1 MKRQRFRL
9 RKGVIMNKEFLY
21 DLLSTGSVS
30 GNETAV
36 EKKIYD
42 YMQDKADCV
51 AVDELGNVTAAV
63 NTASSFRVLLAGHAD
78 EIGLMVTAVGGDG
91 TLMVT
96 NIGGIYTTTYPG
108 HKVRIYTNKGVIYG
122 AVANARSIAKNNELK
137 ASDLRIDIGAK
148 DKEDALKY
156 VELGDTVTFDTD
168 VRELLNDCITGRA
181 LDDRIGAY
189 IVMEALAKAKEKG
202 ASVGCYAVSTTGE
215 ETTGNGAYFTSS
227 RVKPNVAIA
236 VDVTYTSD
244 NCGISEALTGNIAV
258 GKGPV
263 ICNNPSIHK
272 KLNRILRECAKK
284 LEMEIQTEAANGHTG
299 TDGDTMHRT
308 GAGVPFALVSIP
320 LRYMHNP
327 DEVGSLKD
335 IQDCIDLLAEFM
347 CTLTEDTDLR
357 PF

>member
-1 MKRQRFRL
+1 
-9 RKGVIMNKEFLY
+9 MNKDFLFEM
-21 DLLSTGSVS
+21 LRTGSVS
-30 GNETAV
+30 GNEAEL

-42 YMQDKADCV
+42 YMQDKADTV
-51 AVDELGNVTAAV
+51 TVDELGNVTAAV
-63 NTASSFRVLLAGHAD
+63 NPDAAFKVLLAGHAD
-78 EIGLMVTAVGGDG
+78 EIGLMVSAVGSDG
-91 TLMVT
+91 TLMCHK
-96 NIGGIYTTTYPG
+96 IGGIYVSTYPG
-108 HKVRIYTNKGVIYG
+108 HKVRVYTKNGVIYG
-122 AVANARSIAKNNELK
+122 AVANSEDIAKNKDLE

-168 VRELLNDCITGRA
+168 VREMLNGCITGRA

-189 IVMEALAKAKEKG
+189 IVMEALAEARKRG

-215 ETTGNGAYFTSS
+215 ETTGNGAYFTAS
-227 RVKPNVAIA
+227 RVKPNIAIA

-244 NCGISEALTGNIAV
+244 NCGISEAETGDVAV

-263 ICNNPSIHK
+263 LCNNPSIHK
-272 KLNRILRECAKK
+272 KVNEWLKDCAKK
-284 LEMEIQTEAANGHTG
+284 LNMDIQIEAAGGRTG

-308 GAGVPFALVSIP
+308 GIGVPFALVSIP

-335 IQDCIDLLAEFM
+335 IQECIELLAQFLVD
-347 CTLTEDTDLR
+347 CTEDMNLK

>member
-1 MKRQRFRL
+1 
-9 RKGVIMNKEFLY
+9 MNRDFLF
-21 DLLSTGSVS
+21 DLLSTASVS

-36 EKKIYD
+36 EKKLYD
-42 YMQDKADCV
+42 YMQGKADAV
-51 AVDELGNVTAAV
+51 TVDELGNVTACL
-63 NTASSFRVLLAGHAD
+63 NPASPFKVLLAGHAD
-78 EIGLMVTAVGGDG
+78 EIGLMVTGIGSDG

-96 NIGGIYTTTYPG
+96 GIGGIYASTYPG
-108 HKVRIYTNKGVIYG
+108 HKVRVHTRNGVIYG
-122 AVANARSIAKNNELK
+122 AVANSREISKNKELK

-148 DKEDALKY
+148 DKEDALSY
-156 VELGDTVTFDTD
+156 VEPGDTVTFDTD
-168 VRELLNDCITGRA
+168 VRELLNGLITGRA

-189 IVMEALAKAKEKG
+189 IVMEALAKAKTKG

-215 ETTGNGAYFTSS
+215 ETTGNGAYFTAS
-227 RVKPNVAIA
+227 RIQPNIAIA

-244 NCGISEALTGNIAV
+244 NCGISAALTGDISV

-272 KLNRILRECAKK
+272 KLNTLLRDCAKN
-284 LEMEIQTEAANGHTG
+284 LNMPIQTEAANGRTG

-308 GAGVPFALVSIP
+308 GIGVPFALVSIP

-327 DEVGSLKD
+327 NEVGSLKD
-335 IQDCIDLLAEFM
+335 IEDCIDLLCEF
-347 CTLTEDTDLR
+347 LVSLSEDTNLK

>member
-1 MKRQRFRL
+1 
-9 RKGVIMNKEFLY
+9 MNKEFLF
-21 DLLSTGSVS
+21 DMLRTGSVS
-30 GNETAV
+30 GNEAEL

-42 YMQDKADCV
+42 YMQDKADRV
-51 AVDELGNVTAAV
+51 TVDELGNVTAAV
-63 NTASSFRVLLAGHAD
+63 NPEADFKVLLTGHAD

-91 TLMVT
+91 SLMVT
-96 NIGGIYTTTYPG
+96 RIGGIYTSDYPG
-108 HKVRIYTNKGVIYG
+108 HKVRIYTKNGVIYG
-122 AVANARSIAKNNELK
+122 AVANSRDISKNKDLES
-137 ASDLRIDIGAK
+137 SDLRIDIGAK

-156 VELGDTVTFDTD
+156 VQLGDTVTFDTD

-181 LDDRIGAY
+181 LDDRVGAY

-202 ASVGCYAVSTTGE
+202 ASVGCYAASTTGE
-215 ETTGNGAYFTSS
+215 ETTMNGAYFTAS
-227 RVKPNVAIA
+227 RVKPNIAIA

-244 NCGISEALTGNIAV
+244 NCGISEAETGDVSV

-272 KLNRILRECAKK
+272 KVNECLRACAEK
-284 LEMEIQTEAANGHTG
+284 LGMAVQTEAASGHTG

-308 GAGVPFALVSIP
+308 GIGVPFALVSIP

-327 DEVGSLKD
+327 AEVVSLKD
-335 IQDCIDLLAEFM
+335 VQDCIDLLAEFLVS
-347 CTLTEDTDLR
+347 CTEDMQLR